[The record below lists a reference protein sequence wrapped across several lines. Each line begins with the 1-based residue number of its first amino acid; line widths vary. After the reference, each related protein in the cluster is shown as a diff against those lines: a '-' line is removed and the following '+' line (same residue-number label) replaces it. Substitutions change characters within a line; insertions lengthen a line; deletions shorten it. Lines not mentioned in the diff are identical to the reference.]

1 MSRGETLL
9 LTAGTLLPHAHAE
22 APVREAEALRRQ
34 TGRQLRQAE
43 APFQETAASR
53 GQTEAPFRKKVASR
67 GRPLAQFHPA
77 ILQKPLFFPI
87 FHEL

>member
-9 LTAGTLLPHAHAE
+9 LPAGTILPHAYAE
-22 APVREAEALRRQ
+22 APFQETAASRRQ
-34 TGRQLRQAE
+34 TARQLRQAE

-53 GQTEAPFRKKVASR
+53 GQTEAPFRKTVASR

-77 ILQKPLFFPI
+77 ILQKPLISQFP
-87 FHEL
+87 